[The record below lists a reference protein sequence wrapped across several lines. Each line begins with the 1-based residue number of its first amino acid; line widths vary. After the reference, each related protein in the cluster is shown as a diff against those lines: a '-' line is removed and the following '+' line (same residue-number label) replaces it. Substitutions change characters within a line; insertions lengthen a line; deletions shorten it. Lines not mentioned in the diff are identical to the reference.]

1 MLSMINKEKHA
12 NYSVICSSY
21 LSALAMAIMWSFKA
35 ISPKTVAILISSAT
49 IFEFIYRV
57 TVFFIYNKNK
67 KEPII
72 L

>member
-1 MLSMINKEKHA
+1 
-12 NYSVICSSY
+12 
-21 LSALAMAIMWSFKA
+21 MAIMWSFKA